1 MPPIPEPLRA
11 IDANVL
17 LRYFLKD
24 VPAQGEK
31 AHKLIDS
38 EEPLGLTAVALAE
51 TAWTLTGSLY
61 RRERDRVAMDL
72 VALLARENI
81 VAIGFDKI
89 EAQMAL
95 AACTSER
102 GSANFGDALIA
113 ACARSAGLR
122 EIYSFDQ
129 RFARAG
135 LTPVPPP

>member
-1 MPPIPEPLRA
+1 MPEPLRS

-17 LRYFLKD
+17 IRYLLKD
-24 VPAQGEK
+24 VPGQWEK
-31 AHKLIDS
+31 AERLIDS
-38 EEPLGLTAVALAE
+38 TNPLGLTAVALAV
-51 TAWTLTGSLY
+51 TAWTLAGPRY
-61 RRERDRVAMDL
+61 KGNRDQVAEALTD
-72 VALLARENI
+72 LLAKDNI
-81 VAIGFDKI
+81 VAIGFDKT

-113 ACARSAGLR
+113 ACARSAGSR

-135 LTPVPPP
+135 LTPIPPP

>member
-1 MPPIPEPLRA
+1 M
-11 IDANVL
+11 
-17 LRYFLKD
+17 
-24 VPAQGEK
+24 
-31 AHKLIDS
+31 
-38 EEPLGLTAVALAE
+38 TAVALAE